1 MHNGINREKHELLD
15 NRNNGKLIA
24 VLLNHLNGNKY
35 YNYNQDLLPWLGL
48 DGFLKLSITNEN
60 IHVSEDLKECLDEI
74 LEQIPPKKLIDAWD
88 PLLLTLIETV
98 KQDREHYS

>member
-35 YNYNQDLLPWLGL
+35 YNYN
-48 DGFLKLSITNEN
+48 
-60 IHVSEDLKECLDEI
+60 
-74 LEQIPPKKLIDAWD
+74 
-88 PLLLTLIETV
+88 
-98 KQDREHYS
+98 